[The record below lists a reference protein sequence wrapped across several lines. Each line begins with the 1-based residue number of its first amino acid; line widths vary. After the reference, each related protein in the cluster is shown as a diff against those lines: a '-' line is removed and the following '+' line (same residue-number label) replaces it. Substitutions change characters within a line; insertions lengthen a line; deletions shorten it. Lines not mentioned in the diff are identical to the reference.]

1 MNTSRIFFLDE
12 DLFFMSLPHPLLIAP
27 YDNTSRHY
35 EGQLCCPPWLL
46 DHIKRNN
53 YLDAGQIKNVT
64 ATVLRIRALSLMYP
78 LSMIFFSFQTCRG
91 MFFAL
96 CFVPQFTN
104 TFRTQR
110 KYRDPG
116 CISSSN
122 LCRMQTYCGHFC
134 LSDYRKDENRML
146 VEMTTNMS

>member
-64 ATVLRIRALSLMYP
+64 ATVLRIRALSLMQP
-78 LSMIFFSFQTCRG
+78 LDMHLFRSRRAKGSFWFYVSCHT
-91 MFFAL
+91 
-96 CFVPQFTN
+96 FTN
-104 TFRTQR
+104 TFCTQQ

-116 CISSSN
+116 SMSSSY
-122 LCRMQTYCGHFC
+122 LCKMQTYCDPFC
-134 LSDYRKDENRML
+134 LSDYAKD
-146 VEMTTNMS
+146 